1 MCGITGILK
10 WQKQVIWKANRTW
23 AASMAAKL
31 GCPSR
36 RIAVQRSKASFGTKG
51 DKNNPP
57 TKSVLSSDR
66 MPRGPRASRLTKGRI
81 QTSSADKMTRRK
93 TRRMAG
99 FNVV

>member
-1 MCGITGILK
+1 
-10 WQKQVIWKANRTW
+10 
-23 AASMAAKL
+23 MAAKL

-51 DKNNPP
+51 EKNNPP
-57 TKSVLSSDR
+57 TKSVLSMSAAKMGETIRPAIQSSDR

-99 FNVV
+99 FIGV